1 MTNLRIDFELIFA
14 LIIKDSGVATDD
26 FLSTKF
32 EPSDSDQSVK
42 FIMNIYFVDVKVF
55 FALID
60 NGNPFS
66 MDIKFEN
73 FSDDIILWKMV
84 EIWID
89 SWINRETIEPEFTFC
104 GIINNFDDPVRKDL
118 VITDLFD
125 QNIVLDCI
133 NED

>member
-1 MTNLRIDFELIFA
+1 MESLSDQINNFSAFLIIQRKVGQFTNWDTFIFSRTVWILTNLRIDFKLIFA
-14 LIIKDSGVATDD
+14 LIIKDSGVATND

-32 EPSDSDQSVK
+32 EPSNSDQSVK

-73 FSDDIILWKMV
+73 FSDDIIL
-84 EIWID
+84 
-89 SWINRETIEPEFTFC
+89 
-104 GIINNFDDPVRKDL
+104 
-118 VITDLFD
+118 
-125 QNIVLDCI
+125 
-133 NED
+133 